1 LSSDEKLERV
11 SGTRD
16 LSDDQL
22 VSMISSLSLPNERFR
37 HYNHVRLAWIFLRG
51 AEVGPPTERM
61 VVTLEGVAPFLLG
74 RIAERPASSYR
85 MGRARPAS
93 TSLKRISLA
102 AVVLLGACTS
112 RGIAPTA
119 ARTEPAITQADV
131 RSRIYLIADDSMRGR
146 QAGKLGNFMMT
157 TYLARE
163 AARLGL
169 EPAGENGSFFQT
181 VPLVQRSTDST
192 SSFVVGRDSLA
203 LFTDFAPIRP
213 TQTLRIGRSLAVT
226 DVIPIFAGRAGD
238 TTLLIAPGQATG
250 RVVVFSA
257 PLNTNGR
264 PSGTY
269 ATAAADAL
277 ARFPTA
283 TAIAIVNL
291 DFLTPASTNSLRSH
305 AVAIVSD
312 RDSTSAPPAGLL
324 LSMRAASRIFG
335 APLDSLRPGALGNPV
350 NARIAFVDRPV
361 EAPARNVLAMIRGSD
376 PKLRGQIIAI
386 GAHSDHLGV
395 AAVAVDH
402 DSLRAFNRVMRP
414 EGAQSVAA
422 APTPAQLSRIRAI
435 LDSLRH
441 VNRPRLDSIYN
452 GADDD
457 GSGSVAELEIAESL
471 ASSPRPR
478 RSILFVWHTGEEAG
492 LLGSSWFTD
501 NPTVPRD
508 SIVAQ
513 LNMDMVG
520 RGTAEDVPRGGP
532 RNLQVI
538 GAQRRSTELG
548 NVIEQVNA
556 RRAEP
561 YVIDYSFDAP
571 RHPLNRFCRSDHYMY
586 ARYGIPIAF
595 FSRGYH
601 IDYHVVTDEPQYINY
616 AGLASVAGFVR
627 DVAVELA
634 NRDARLVIDKPKPDL
649 RGPCRQ

>member
-1 LSSDEKLERV
+1 
-11 SGTRD
+11 
-16 LSDDQL
+16 
-22 VSMISSLSLPNERFR
+22 
-37 HYNHVRLAWIFLRG
+37 
-51 AEVGPPTERM
+51 
-61 VVTLEGVAPFLLG
+61 
-74 RIAERPASSYR
+74 

-93 TSLKRISLA
+93 TSLKRISFAATFLLA
-102 AVVLLGACTS
+102 ACTS
-112 RGIAPTA
+112 HGSAPSA
-119 ARTEPAITQADV
+119 ARTEAGITEADV

-157 TYLARE
+157 SYLARE

-181 VPLVQRSTDST
+181 VPLAQRSLDST
-192 SSFVVGRDSLA
+192 SSFVVGRDSLE
-203 LFTDFAPIRP
+203 LFTDFALMRP
-213 TQTLRIGRSLAVT
+213 TPTLRAGRSLAVT
-226 DVIPIFAGRAGD
+226 GVVPIYAGRAGD
-238 TTLLIAPGQATG
+238 SAFSISAEQATG
-250 RVVVFSA
+250 HIVVFSA
-257 PLNTNGR
+257 PLGTNGR

-269 ATAAADAL
+269 ATVAADAL
-277 ARFPTA
+277 TRFPTA

-291 DFLTPASTNSLRSH
+291 DFLTQATANSMRSH
-305 AVAIVSD
+305 AVAIVTV
-312 RDSTSAPPAGLL
+312 RDSIGPRPAGVLFSL
-324 LSMRAASRIFG
+324 RAASKIFG
-335 APLDSLRPGALGNPV
+335 VPIDSLRAGALGNPV
-350 NARIAFVDRPV
+350 TARISFVDRSI
-361 EAPARNVLAMIRGSD
+361 EAPARNVIAMIRGSD

-386 GAHSDHLGV
+386 GAHSDHLGL

-422 APTPAQLSRIRAI
+422 TPTPAQLSRIRLI
-435 LDSLRH
+435 LDSLRR

-520 RGTAEDVPRGGP
+520 RGTAEDVLRGGP
-532 RNLQVI
+532 RNIQVI
-538 GAQRRSTELG
+538 GARRRSTELG

-561 YVIDYSFDAP
+561 YLIDYTFDAP

-616 AGLASVAGFVR
+616 GGLARVAGFVR

>member
-1 LSSDEKLERV
+1 
-11 SGTRD
+11 
-16 LSDDQL
+16 
-22 VSMISSLSLPNERFR
+22 
-37 HYNHVRLAWIFLRG
+37 
-51 AEVGPPTERM
+51 
-61 VVTLEGVAPFLLG
+61 
-74 RIAERPASSYR
+74 

-93 TSLKRISLA
+93 ASLKRISLCA
-102 AVVLLGACTS
+102 LVSLAACTS
-112 RGIAPTA
+112 QGSAPTA
-119 ARTEPAITQADV
+119 ARTEAAITPADV

-157 TYLARE
+157 SYLARE

-169 EPAGENGSFFQT
+169 EPAGENGTFFQT
-181 VPLVQRSTDST
+181 VPLVQRSIDST
-192 SSFVVGRDSLA
+192 SSLVVGRDSLE
-203 LFTDFAPIRP
+203 LFTDFALMRP
-213 TQTLRIGRSLAVT
+213 TPTLRVGRSITGTGL
-226 DVIPIFAGRAGD
+226 IPIYAGRAGD
-238 TTLLIAPGQATG
+238 SAVAISPEQADG
-250 RVVVFSA
+250 RIVVFSA
-257 PLNTNGR
+257 NFGANGK

-269 ATAAADAL
+269 TSVAADAL

-283 TAIAIVNL
+283 TAIAIVDL
-291 DFLTPASTNSLRSH
+291 DFLTQATTNSLRSH
-305 AVAIVSD
+305 AVAIVPGK
-312 RDSTSAPPAGLL
+312 DSTSPPPAGIL
-324 LSMRAASRIFG
+324 LSLRAASKIFG
-335 APLDSLRPGALGNPV
+335 APLDSLRAGALGKAV
-350 NARIAFVDRPV
+350 TARISFVDRPV
-361 EAPARNVLAMIRGSD
+361 EAPARNVIAMIRGSD

-395 AAVAVDH
+395 APVAVDH

-422 APTPAQLSRIRAI
+422 VPTPAQLSRIRGI
-435 LDSLRH
+435 LDSLRR

-471 ASSPRPR
+471 ASAPRPR

-532 RNLQVI
+532 RNIQVI

-561 YVIDYSFDAP
+561 YMIDYTFDAP
-571 RHPLNRFCRSDHYMY
+571 KQPLNRFCRSDHYMY

-616 AGLASVAGFVR
+616 AGLANVAGFVR

-634 NRDARLVIDKPKPDL
+634 NRDARLELDKPKPDL